1 MKQLIMIMLI
11 VLLCS
16 FQAALSQRSISGK
29 VTDASDGVA
38 LPGVTVIVKGLTV
51 GTSTDTD
58 GNYRLSVPAGSNT
71 LVFSMIGYH
80 DHEVILGASNTC
92 DVALEPATELIEDVV
107 VTALG
112 IKRDKKALG
121 YSVSSIKAA
130 EITVAGTPQNALAS
144 LYGKAAGVGIQL
156 GTAGPTGGVNIK
168 IRGSAGLDVSTK
180 TRPLFVVDG
189 VPIFD
194 ENSNMAN
201 RGYDPLN
208 SPDYGTGI
216 NDINSEDIES
226 IEILKGAKA
235 TVLYGSRAGNGVVM
249 ITTKKGQATR
259 GLGVTLTYQNT
270 FEQPVNT
277 IDWQNEFG
285 SGTSVYDTVYGTNK
299 LGQTVR

>member
-1 MKQLIMIMLI
+1 MLI

-130 EITVAGTPQNALAS
+130 EITVAGTPQNALA
-144 LYGKAAGVGIQL
+144 
-156 GTAGPTGGVNIK
+156 
-168 IRGSAGLDVSTK
+168 
-180 TRPLFVVDG
+180 
-189 VPIFD
+189 
-194 ENSNMAN
+194 
-201 RGYDPLN
+201 
-208 SPDYGTGI
+208 
-216 NDINSEDIES
+216 
-226 IEILKGAKA
+226 
-235 TVLYGSRAGNGVVM
+235 
-249 ITTKKGQATR
+249 
-259 GLGVTLTYQNT
+259 
-270 FEQPVNT
+270 
-277 IDWQNEFG
+277 
-285 SGTSVYDTVYGTNK
+285 
-299 LGQTVR
+299 